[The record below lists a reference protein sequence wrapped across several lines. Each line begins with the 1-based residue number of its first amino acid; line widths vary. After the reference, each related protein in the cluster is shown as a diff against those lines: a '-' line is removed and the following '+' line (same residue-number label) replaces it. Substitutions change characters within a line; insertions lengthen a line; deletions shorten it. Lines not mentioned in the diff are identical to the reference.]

1 MVSSLCLH
9 SAACGSI
16 SQAQCP
22 WTLTIWLCSAGARS
36 VALRTDRA
44 YSKGDEVYVSYGQKT
59 SALLL
64 LSYGFIPA
72 PGPF

>member
-1 MVSSLCLH
+1 MSL
-9 SAACGSI
+9 SI
-16 SQAQCP
+16 RSCN
-22 WTLTIWLCSAGARS
+22 AGARS
-36 VALRTDRA
+36 VALRTDRP

-72 PGPF
+72 PGTCRFQGSQTGVRCGLSAHMV